1 MDRWEQKNK
10 VIKAF
15 DTLIQEVEIYFNIW
29 KKQGG
34 GTTEEGGPADGGQF
48 RKYRNNNARHG
59 MDGR

>member
-15 DTLIQEVEIYFNIW
+15 DTLIQEIEIYFNIW

-34 GTTEEGGPADGGQF
+34 GTTGHLIGSMIAKLKSSREMWKNKA
-48 RKYRNNNARHG
+48 
-59 MDGR
+59 